1 MVETAEAEGIAFS
14 FEVSTGRSGTDADAV
29 ALTRAGIPAA
39 VVSVPIRYFH
49 TPVELGDLGDLE
61 ASVRLVTAAVLRIAN
76 SL

>member
-1 MVETAEAEGIAFS
+1 MAF
-14 FEVSTGRSGTDADAV
+14 
-29 ALTRAGIPAA
+29 TRAGIPAA

-49 TPVELGDLGDLE
+49 TPVELVDLADLE